1 MDKTRPIPEAV
12 NAMAEAARAAADT
25 ARAMTNTLN
34 TVNALLLAMARK
46 GLLLSVT
53 KDGKFLIEIA

>member
-1 MDKTRPIPEAV
+1 MAEARPIPEAA

-25 ARAMTNTLN
+25 ARAMTNTVN
-34 TVNALLLAMARK
+34 TVNALLLAMACN

>member
-1 MDKTRPIPEAV
+1 MDEARPLPEAA

-25 ARAMTNTLN
+25 ARAMTNT
-34 TVNALLLAMARK
+34 VNAAKALLVAMAGN

>member
-1 MDKTRPIPEAV
+1 MDEARPIPGAV

-34 TVNALLLAMARK
+34 TVNALLMAMARK

>member
-1 MDKTRPIPEAV
+1 MDKARPIPEAV
-12 NAMAEAARAAADT
+12 NAMAEAAADT
-25 ARAMTNTLN
+25 ARAVTNTVN
-34 TVNALLLAMARK
+34 TVNALLVAMAGN